1 MKKTAIISLLIIL
14 MAALMLPACTEIGA
28 EAQVKEDLEAMRDIQ
43 LDSDTEE
50 EINSLMNAGDIQ
62 YYDKFVSKASEFEY
76 TIEDTEDAEDGS
88 TIVYVRITTYNFGKA
103 YLTTWTEYIEE
114 LGDGEFD
121 QTEFYGRLFRAL
133 SDVHGKH
140 YTAEVGIRCTEG
152 DSDGAWTTDCSTNA
166 ALRDALFGGLLTE
179 AGNLASM
186 N

>member
-1 MKKTAIISLLIIL
+1 MKKTAIISLLIVL
-14 MAALMLPACTEIGA
+14 MAALMLSACTEIGA

-43 LDSDTEE
+43 LDSNTEE
-50 EINSLMNAGDIQ
+50 EINSLMNAEDIQ

-76 TIEDTEDAEDGS
+76 TIEDTEEAGDGS
-88 TIVYVRITTYNFGKA
+88 TIVSVRITTYNFGKA
-103 YLTTWTEYIEE
+103 YLTAWTEYIEE
-114 LGDGEFD
+114 LGEDEFD
-121 QTEFYGRLFRAL
+121 QTEFYGKLFSAL

-140 YTAEVGIRCTEG
+140 YTAAVDIRCTEG